1 MEEILV
7 AKYEDDSYLI
17 KVIVDLNPDS
27 PAEWDRDEKVVCLH
41 PSFMG
46 DNHEFRNR
54 NDFIE
59 SLLSKLLT
67 HDKEADKGFW
77 EAAMVRLFEYW
88 MGSDGMSLE
97 KVETDVFLDM
107 AFNPTWEE
115 KVEYGKMLFNSEE
128 FKHLWDQMVED
139 SDFNDL
145 YELVEN
151 SNKIVIAPVYAYEHG
166 GMTVSLA
173 PFSCPWDS
181 GQIGWAYAFKD
192 DYAEDC
198 SEKEIEKYLGEV
210 VKVYDMYLQGDVFA
224 VITLQ
229 KKKCD
234 CCGHTEYNVKDS
246 CYGIYAANKD
256 ILMTELK
263 SCASKAT
270 EPLIDKLEWV

>member
-17 KVIVDLNPDS
+17 KVIVDPNPDS
-27 PAEWDRDEKVVCLH
+27 PAEWDRDEKVVCFH
-41 PSFMG
+41 PRFMG
-46 DNHEFRNR
+46 DNHEFRNK

-77 EAAMVRLFEYW
+77 DPAMVRLFEYW
-88 MGSDGMSLE
+88 MGSGGMSLE
-97 KVETDVFLDM
+97 KVETDILLDM
-107 AFNPTWEE
+107 AFNTTWEK

-128 FKHLWDQMVED
+128 FKDLWDQMVED

-145 YELVEN
+145 YDLVEN

-166 GMTVSLA
+166 GMTISLA

-181 GQIGWAYAFKD
+181 GQIGWAYTFID
-192 DYAEDC
+192 DYADC
-198 SEKEIEKYLGEV
+198 PGEEIEKYMDEL
-210 VKVYDMYLQGDVFA
+210 VKAYDMYLRGDVFA

-234 CCGHTEYNVKDS
+234 CCGHTEYNEEDS
-246 CYGIYAANKD
+246 CYGIYAANRD
-256 ILMTELK
+256 ILMAELK
-263 SCASKAT
+263 SCVSKAT

>member
-17 KVIVDLNPDS
+17 KVIVDPNPDS
-27 PAEWDRDEKVVCLH
+27 PAEWNRDEKVVCFH
-41 PSFMG
+41 PRFMG
-46 DNHEFRNR
+46 DNHEFGNKYE
-54 NDFIE
+54 FIE

-67 HDKEADKGFW
+67 YDKEADKGFW
-77 EAAMVRLFEYW
+77 DSAMVRLFEYW
-88 MGSDGMSLE
+88 MGSGGMSLE
-97 KVETDVFLDM
+97 KVETDILLDM
-107 AFNPTWEE
+107 AFNTTWEK

-128 FKHLWDQMVED
+128 FKDLWDQMVED

-145 YELVEN
+145 YDLVEN

-166 GMTVSLA
+166 GMTISLA

-181 GQIGWAYAFKD
+181 GQIGWAYTFID
-192 DYAEDC
+192 DYADC
-198 SEKEIEKYLGEV
+198 PGEEIEKYMDEL
-210 VKVYDMYLQGDVFA
+210 VKAYDMYLKGEVFA

-229 KKKCD
+229 KKKCN
-234 CCGHTEYNVKDS
+234 CCGHTEYNEEDS

-256 ILMTELK
+256 ILMAELK

-270 EPLIDKLEWV
+270 EPLIGKLEWV